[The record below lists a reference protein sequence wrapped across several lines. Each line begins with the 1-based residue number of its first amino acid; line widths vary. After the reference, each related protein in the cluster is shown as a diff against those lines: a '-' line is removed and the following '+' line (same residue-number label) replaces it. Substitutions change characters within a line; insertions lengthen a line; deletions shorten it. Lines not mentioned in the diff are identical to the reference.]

1 MPTPTLKICGIQ
13 NPAHLKLLGDLQVD
27 YAGFV
32 FVEKSP
38 RHVTLAQAQK
48 LTQAARDHHVQTV
61 GLFCNAPQ
69 EAVRLAQQALQ
80 LDVIQLHGHESRDY
94 INSLN
99 LPHSVQLWKAV
110 AFDPTLITL
119 WHNAPI
125 DTLLVDAPRRSPNS
139 TAGLTGGTGQRFDW
153 KALAALD
160 TSNLPPITVAGGLT
174 ADNVAQAI
182 ATVNPAGVDVSS
194 GVESSRGVKSTE
206 KIQAFVAAVRAA
218 Y

>member
-1 MPTPTLKICGIQ
+1 MATPTLKICGIQ
-13 NPAHLKLLGDLQVD
+13 NPAHLNLLGDLQVN

-38 RHVTLAQAQK
+38 RHVTLAQAQE

-80 LDVIQLHGHESRDY
+80 LDVIQLHGHESRGY

-99 LPHSVQLWKAV
+99 LPQSVQLWKAV
-110 AFDPTLITL
+110 AFDPAQITL

-125 DTLLVDAPRRSPNS
+125 DTLLVDTPPPSNS
-139 TAGLTGGTGQRFDW
+139 TAGLTGGTGQCFDW

-160 TSNLPPITVAGGLT
+160 TSNLPPITLAGGLT

-206 KIQAFVAAVRAA
+206 KIHAFVAAVRAA
-218 Y
+218 H